1 MTKGKNSPKAHDIDS
16 SMTKKMQELR
26 NEVNQTTLEETKKD
40 HVCYTTKTEQAFFQI
55 KCYLEEFLRR
65 FFNESDTATLKKCL
79 PESLLWGKLLE
90 VRHEVDHQL
99 YYKDGREYKSG
110 EKQLHYFEL
119 RFTRCIQRVYIIMAT
134 DDNDVNFSFT
144 KEIGSAQ
151 FRPAT
156 LILGLF
162 EKELKAGIIHPYV
175 INVPTLKE
183 LIEKKPKGVVEKDK
197 CNTNLYLVDAKM
209 HFDELPCYIIK
220 TQEIINKEKLMQELN
235 SKKQDDVSV
244 NALV

>member
-1 MTKGKNSPKAHDIDS
+1 
-16 SMTKKMQELR
+16 MQELR
-26 NEVNQTTLEETKKD
+26 HEANQIILEEAKKD

-65 FFNESDTATLKKCL
+65 FFNESDTDTLKERL
-79 PESLLWGKLLE
+79 PESLMWGKLLE

-99 YYKDGREYKSG
+99 YYKDGKEYKSG

-119 RFTRCIQRVYIIMAT
+119 RFTRCIQRVYIILAT
-134 DDNDVNFSFT
+134 GDNDANFSFT
-144 KEIGSAQ
+144 KEKDSAQ

-156 LILGLF
+156 LILGMF

-197 CNTNLYLVDAKM
+197 GNQNLYLIDAKM

-220 TQEIINKEKLMQELN
+220 TQEIVNKEKLMQELN
-235 SKKQDDVSV
+235 SKKQDDISV
-244 NALV
+244 NVLV